1 MDESRR
7 RKRGVLLASL
17 GFALALA
24 AGIVLKALGV
34 AGVDFADWV
43 ALAALTAAVQA
54 ALWLIPH
61 LGLDQRLTFDRHYL
75 WVPMTA
81 AAGLLAAYALVIV
94 ELRFLVLM
102 GWLVALLF
110 VAGNVGFRGVG
121 ALSFLMAVA
130 YMAAIYINF
139 REGHLISLGIETAT
153 IGTFL
158 IVCLYAG
165 VVFERIRRDRVET
178 RALRRRLLELA
189 LTDPLTG
196 LPNRRRFE
204 ETLRAELS
212 RMHRYG
218 GQCSLVMID
227 VDYFKN
233 YNDALG
239 HLAGDVILKELA
251 QLMRKEL
258 RASDFLARYGG
269 EEFGL
274 IMMNTPKDEAYNAVD
289 RLRRVVEE
297 HAFRGT
303 HVLPGKRLTISAGV
317 ATAPHDAVTYEDL
330 VQCADSALY
339 AAKREGR
346 NIVFRAVALR

>member
-1 MDESRR
+1 
-7 RKRGVLLASL
+7 
-17 GFALALA
+17 
-24 AGIVLKALGV
+24 
-34 AGVDFADWV
+34 
-43 ALAALTAAVQA
+43 
-54 ALWLIPH
+54 
-61 LGLDQRLTFDRHYL
+61 
-75 WVPMTA
+75 
-81 AAGLLAAYALVIV
+81 
-94 ELRFLVLM
+94 
-102 GWLVALLF
+102 
-110 VAGNVGFRGVG
+110 
-121 ALSFLMAVA
+121 

-139 REGHLISLGIETAT
+139 REGYPISIGLETAT

-158 IVCLYAG
+158 VVCLYAA
-165 VVFERIRRDRVET
+165 VVFERIRRDRMET
-178 RALRRRLLELA
+178 RALRRRLIELA

-204 ETLRAELS
+204 EMLRTELA
-212 RMHRYG
+212 RIHRYG

-227 VDYFKN
+227 VDYFKT

-251 QLMRKEL
+251 QLMRREL

-274 IMMNTPKDEAYNAVD
+274 IMTNTPKDVAYHAVD
-289 RLRRVVEE
+289 RLRRIIED

-317 ATAPHDAVTYEDL
+317 ATAPHDAGSYEER
-330 VQCADSALY
+330 VQCADGALY

-346 NIVFRAVALR
+346 NIVFRAIASG

>member
-81 AAGLLAAYALVIV
+81 AARLLAAYALVIV

-139 REGHLISLGIETAT
+139 REGHLISSASRPPRSEPSSSSACTPAWCSSGSAATGSKRARSAGASSNSRSRTRSPGCPTAAASRRRSAPSCRACTAT
-153 IGTFL
+153 
-158 IVCLYAG
+158 AG
-165 VVFERIRRDRVET
+165 
-178 RALRRRLLELA
+178 
-189 LTDPLTG
+189 
-196 LPNRRRFE
+196 
-204 ETLRAELS
+204 S
-212 RMHRYG
+212 
-218 GQCSLVMID
+218 
-227 VDYFKN
+227 
-233 YNDALG
+233 
-239 HLAGDVILKELA
+239 
-251 QLMRKEL
+251 
-258 RASDFLARYGG
+258 AR
-269 EEFGL
+269 
-274 IMMNTPKDEAYNAVD
+274 
-289 RLRRVVEE
+289 
-297 HAFRGT
+297 
-303 HVLPGKRLTISAGV
+303 S
-317 ATAPHDAVTYEDL
+317 
-330 VQCADSALY
+330 S
-339 AAKREGR
+339 
-346 NIVFRAVALR
+346 